1 MLKTRDIKYNSSFLL
16 KIIFLLYFGLNVP
29 AICSQQP
36 DSLHIPYDSLMK
48 FTSDSLKYKLID
60 STKAADT
67 TKKKGAV
74 DDIIKY
80 SAKDSAIFDVSDKK
94 LLLYN
99 DGELKYKEYD
109 MKAARI
115 TFFKDNKTLESKGIP
130 DTTNSGKYIGTP
142 VFYEG
147 AKKYEAYTIKY
158 NFETKKGNISM
169 GTTQME
175 GGYYT
180 GEKIKKV
187 SDDIFFV
194 QNGRFTTCD
203 KADPDFYFG
212 SPKMKV
218 IQGDKVIAEPV
229 YLFIDDVPVF
239 AIPFGIFPNHSGRS
253 SGIVTPAYGE
263 DATYGRYLSHLG
275 YFWAIN
281 DYTDLELDGNYFTKG
296 RLDLSGRFRY
306 VKRYLYTG
314 ELDLGGSRI
323 RIGESGDPDRIFSD
337 EWRIGVTHN
346 QTIDPTT
353 TLSANVNIL
362 SSKSYYNNS
371 SNNLNDL
378 LRQNAISDI
387 TLSRTW
393 EGTPNSITLNYHR
406 DQNLQSGET
415 NENIPSIS
423 FVHSQSYPFR
433 TKNTS
438 TADLKWFETISYDY
452 NAQLLN
458 NRVKSLVLPQGSS
471 SYFDLT
477 TKTGLKQ
484 NINFSAPI
492 KISEF
497 NLSPQFSYYEVW
509 YNKYITKTF
518 NPLDSLI
525 TTDEHKAFRT
535 MRYFNTGVSLNTRI
549 IGIFNTNFLT
559 IKGFRHTIQPTIS
572 YNFQPDFSA
581 PFWKYYA
588 TYKDQTGNVVKYSY
602 YEQGIF
608 GAPPRGEQQSI
619 SLAVNNIFEM
629 KTRGAKDTVDNKF
642 QLLNVGAGIFYNFA
656 ADSVRLSELTLSYR
670 TQVGDLL
677 NIAGGTSFN
686 FYKYVDGV
694 GRINKYLWTAE
705 HRLADLTNFN
715 ISLST
720 TIHSSEEKTNTTAD
734 SLKKAKEQ
742 YNYEGVGE
750 KADNFSIPW
759 QVTLGYNYSES
770 KPAPHSI
777 FISSNISAGLNFSLT
792 PNWKFSFSSG
802 YDLYNKQLTAPYIT
816 INRDLHCWEM
826 NLYWI
831 PVGVYRGYRFEL
843 RIKASQLQDVKITKE
858 TNYRS
863 VY

>member
-1 MLKTRDIKYNSSFLL
+1 MFLFSGL
-16 KIIFLLYFGLNVP
+16 KIF
-29 AICSQQP
+29 SQQP
-36 DSLHIPYDSLMK
+36 DSLHLPYDSLMK
-48 FTSDSLKYKLID
+48 FASDSLKYKLID
-60 STKAADT
+60 TTKAADT

-80 SAKDSAIFDVSDKK
+80 SAKDSAIFDVNDKK

-115 TFFKDNKTLESKGIP
+115 TFFKDNETLESKGIP

-142 VFYEG
+142 VFFEG

-253 SGIVTPAYGE
+253 SGIVTPAYG
-263 DATYGRYLSHLG
+263 DDGTYGRYLSHLG

-281 DYTDLELDGNYFTKG
+281 DYTDLELEGNYFTKG

-323 RIGESGDPDRIFSD
+323 RVGEPGDLDRIFSD
-337 EWRIGVTHN
+337 EWHIGVTHN

-362 SSKSYYNNS
+362 SSKAYYNNS

-378 LRQNAISDI
+378 LQQNAISDV

-406 DQNLQSGET
+406 DQNLQTGET
-415 NENIPSIS
+415 NENIPSMS
-423 FVHSQSYPFR
+423 FVRSQSYPFR

-438 TADLKWFETISYDY
+438 TADLKWYETISYDY
-452 NAQLLN
+452 NVQFLN

-471 SYFDLT
+471 SFFDLT
-477 TKTGLKQ
+477 TKTGLRQ
-484 NINFSAPI
+484 NINMSAPI

-497 NLSPQFSYYEVW
+497 NLSPQFSYYEIW

-518 NPLDSLI
+518 DPLDSLV

-559 IKGFRHTIQPTIS
+559 IKGFRHTIQPTIT
-572 YNFQPDFSA
+572 YNYQPDFST

-588 TYKDQTGNVVKYSY
+588 TYKDQSGNVIKYSY

-608 GAPPRGEQQSI
+608 GAPPPGEQQSLGL
-619 SLAVNNIFEM
+619 SVNNIFEM

-642 QLLNVGAGIFYNFA
+642 QILNVGAGISYNFA
-656 ADSVRLSELTLSYR
+656 ADSVRLSELALSYR

-686 FYKYVDGV
+686 FYKYVDGI
-694 GRINKYLWTAE
+694 GRINQFLWNAE
-705 HRLADLTNFN
+705 HRLADLTSFN

-720 TIHSSEEKTNTTAD
+720 TIHSSEPKTTKAD
-734 SLKKAKEQ
+734 SLKKAQEQ
-742 YNYEGVGE
+742 YNYQGVGE
-750 KADNFSIPW
+750 KAEDFSIPW

-770 KPAPHSI
+770 KPAPHNI